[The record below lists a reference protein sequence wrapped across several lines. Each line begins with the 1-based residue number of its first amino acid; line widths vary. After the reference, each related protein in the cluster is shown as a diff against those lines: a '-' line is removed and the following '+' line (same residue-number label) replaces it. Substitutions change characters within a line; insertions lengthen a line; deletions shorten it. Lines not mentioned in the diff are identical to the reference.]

1 MQSASMNLVN
11 LPSTNFQPQIS
22 FTNFIHKFTFFI
34 NNSNFHLNSDHHIHP
49 CSLFLQHALL
59 LPSFLFLSSNIRQ
72 TISHFSLS
80 SPIDFFSFHT
90 SQLALPKLWVFLFV
104 NVLSC
109 YCCSK
114 SVFLLNGL
122 CTSLTI
128 TLLITLRKFFSLI
141 LSIQIFKNV
150 FTLQHWLGTVLVFG
164 GTLIFAEINLLN
176 LWPFKRKQQPDENQK
191 VS

>member
-1 MQSASMNLVN
+1 MTLIH
-11 LPSTNFQPQIS
+11 LPLS
-22 FTNFIHKFTFFI
+22 
-34 NNSNFHLNSDHHIHP
+34 
-49 CSLFLQHALL
+49 LQHALL
-59 LPSFLFLSSNIRQ
+59 LPSFLFLSPNIRR
-72 TISHFSLS
+72 TINHFSES
-80 SPIDFFSFHT
+80 APIAFLPFEAYP
-90 SQLALPKLWVFLFV
+90 LALPKLWVFLFV

-176 LWPFKRKQQPDENQK
+176 LWPFRRKSIDDESAGDEPVADKQK
-191 VS
+191 IS